1 VSQNKHRVH
10 YKVHALTQNAQTPSK
25 KVENKTQNFFHVE
38 QFLT

>member
-10 YKVHALTQNAQTPSK
+10 YKVHAFTQNAQTPK
-25 KVENKTQNFFHVE
+25 KVENKMQNFFHVE

>member
-1 VSQNKHRVH
+1 
-10 YKVHALTQNAQTPSK
+10 LTQNAQTPSK